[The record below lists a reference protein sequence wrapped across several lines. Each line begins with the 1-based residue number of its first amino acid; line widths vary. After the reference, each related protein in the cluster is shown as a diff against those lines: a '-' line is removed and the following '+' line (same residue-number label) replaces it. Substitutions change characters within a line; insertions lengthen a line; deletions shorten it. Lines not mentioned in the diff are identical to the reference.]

1 MKESVNN
8 NKQQHNMENNLM
20 DLLQGTLSEGM
31 VEQLSKQV
39 GGADKEKTAA
49 AASGII
55 ATLTGALAK
64 NAQTTEGAASL
75 NNALERDHDGSIL
88 SDVIGMLGNQQGGSS
103 SMLNGAGI
111 LKHVLGNQQGGVV
124 EMISKMS
131 GLESDKT
138 GSLMTM
144 LAPVIMGALGKTKR
158 EQGLDMAGIA
168 SLLSGTVS
176 EEKQK
181 NPTMNLITSFLDKNN
196 DGSIVDDVARMGMNM
211 FSNFLKR
218 K

>member
-1 MKESVNN
+1 
-8 NKQQHNMENNLM
+8 M
-20 DLLQGTLSEGM
+20 DLLQGTLSESM
-31 VEQLSKQV
+31 VEQLSNQV

-88 SDVIGMLGNQQGGSS
+88 NDVIGMLSNQQSQAGSS
-103 SMLNGAGI
+103 SMLNGEGI
-111 LKHVLGNQQGGVV
+111 LKHVLGNQQGGAI

-131 GLESDKT
+131 GLDSGKT

-196 DGSIVDDVARMGMNM
+196 DGSIVDDVARMGMDM

-218 K
+218 KR

>member
-1 MKESVNN
+1 
-8 NKQQHNMENNLM
+8 MENNLM
-20 DLLQGTLSEGM
+20 DLLQGTLSESM
-31 VEQLSKQV
+31 VEQLSNQV

-75 NNALERDHDGSIL
+75 NKALERDHDGSIL
-88 SDVIGMLGNQQGGSS
+88 NDVIGMLSNQQSQGANS

-111 LKHVLGNQQGGVV
+111 LKHVLGNQQGGAI

-131 GLESDKT
+131 GLDSDKT

-158 EQGLDMAGIA
+158 EQGLDLAGIA

-218 K
+218 KR

>member
-1 MKESVNN
+1 
-8 NKQQHNMENNLM
+8 M
-20 DLLQGTLSEGM
+20 DLLQGTLSESM
-31 VEQLSKQV
+31 VEQLSNQV

-88 SDVIGMLGNQQGGSS
+88 NDVIGMLSNQQSQDGSS
-103 SMLNGAGI
+103 SMLNGEGI
-111 LKHVLGNQQGGVV
+111 LKHVLGNQQGGAI

-131 GLESDKT
+131 GLDSGKT

-196 DGSIVDDVARMGMNM
+196 DGSIVDDVARMGMDM

-218 K
+218 KR

>member
-1 MKESVNN
+1 MN
-8 NKQQHNMENNLM
+8 
-20 DLLQGTLSEGM
+20 LLQGTLSESM
-31 VEQLSKQV
+31 VEQLSNQV

-88 SDVIGMLGNQQGGSS
+88 NDVIGMLSNQQSQDGSS
-103 SMLNGAGI
+103 SMLNGEGI
-111 LKHVLGNQQGGVV
+111 LKHVLGNQQGGAI

-131 GLESDKT
+131 GLDSGKT

-218 K
+218 KR